1 MARRA
6 RRQPPETPPPQQPL
20 APATDDQAPAWPIRP
35 AEVAGALL
43 LMLGVITLLS
53 LLAVNRGSLTD
64 LWATNVRRAVGW
76 AALPMTA
83 LLGLAGAW
91 LLTQRWHGRETPW
104 YRVMWAE
111 VALFA
116 TVALLAVV
124 GGGSATERAYAGQ
137 GGGLVGYGL
146 FWGVAD
152 VITPWLAVLAWLAIL
167 VLALIGV
174 TTRTPREMLTR
185 GRQGLT
191 ALRLAP
197 APEPPPAPATPTRK
211 PRVMAPPAIEEAD
224 DGEPLA
230 VAEARPT
237 PGATRGGKG
246 SKGGKKQSAA
256 PPAPTTVTATTAA
269 LPMLPPLDI
278 LDRGSPVRY
287 REDEVRE
294 RSQIIE
300 ETLAAFG
307 IPARVV
313 SVNQGPTVTQYG
325 IEPGFIERRLPD
337 GTVERRKIK
346 VSKIMSLQND
356 LALALAAP
364 SLRLEAPVPGRNVVG
379 IEVPNANASRVA
391 LRNLMELPPYQKMPS
406 TLRLVLGETVRGA
419 PAIADLAKMPHLLIA
434 GATGSGKSV
443 CINAIIACLL
453 FNNTPETLKLML
465 VDPKRVE
472 LVGFNGVPH
481 LLAPVVVEMD
491 EVVGALRWAIKE
503 MERRYQVFAA
513 LGVRNIDGY
522 NKKVTTTTGQTLPY
536 LVIIVDE
543 LADLMMVAA
552 EEAERLICRL
562 AQLARATG
570 IHLVL
575 ATQRPSTDVVTG
587 LIKANFPARIA
598 FAVASSIDSRVILDS
613 VGAEKLLGRGDML
626 FMAPDAPAPERLQ
639 GAFVTD
645 RELDKLVKYWRR
657 VAGPMSPHVEAAPW
671 EDFIGEDDSA
681 DEKLIA
687 EATALVRQHRT
698 ASVSFLQRRL
708 RIGYPRAAR
717 LLDEL
722 EERGVVVS
730 ADNGRSRIVLA
741 EGDED
746 DMARLDD
753 DAVTRSGSAG
763 DVWAESR
770 ED

>member
-6 RRQPPETPPPQQPL
+6 RRQPPETPPPQRPL
-20 APATDDQAPAWPIRP
+20 APATDDEAPAWPIRP
-35 AEVAGALL
+35 AEAVGALL
-43 LMLGVITLLS
+43 LILSVITLLS

-64 LWATNVRRAVGW
+64 LWATNVRRAFGW

-83 LLGLAGAW
+83 LLGVAGVW

-111 VALFA
+111 IALFA
-116 TVALLAVV
+116 AVALLAVA

-152 VITPWLAVLAWLAIL
+152 VITPWLAILAWLAIL
-167 VLALIGV
+167 LLALVGV

-191 ALRLAP
+191 ALRLP
-197 APEPPPAPATPTRK
+197 FAPEPSSATAALPRK
-211 PRVMAPPAIEEAD
+211 PRVMAPPAMDEPD
-224 DGEPLA
+224 DDEPLA

-246 SKGGKKQSAA
+246 SKGGKKQ
-256 PPAPTTVTATTAA
+256 PTDTPAPVTATTAV

-391 LRNLMELPPYQKMPS
+391 LRNLMESPAYQKMPS
-406 TLRLVLGETVRGA
+406 MLRLVLGETVRGA
-419 PAIADLAKMPHLLIA
+419 PAVADLAKMPHLLIA

-453 FNNTPETLKLML
+453 FNNTPETLRLML

-522 NKKVTTTTGQTLPY
+522 NKRVVTTTGQTLPY

-570 IHLVL
+570 IHLIL

-657 VAGPMSPHVEAAPW
+657 VGGPTSPRAEAAPW

-722 EERGVVVS
+722 EERGVVMA
-730 ADNGRSRIVLA
+730 ADNGRSRIVLV
-741 EGDED
+741 EDDED
-746 DMARLDD
+746 DMTRLDD
-753 DAVTRSGSAG
+753 DAVTRAGPAG

>member
-1 MARRA
+1 M
-6 RRQPPETPPPQQPL
+6 
-20 APATDDQAPAWPIRP
+20 
-35 AEVAGALL
+35 
-43 LMLGVITLLS
+43 
-53 LLAVNRGSLTD
+53 
-64 LWATNVRRAVGW
+64 
-76 AALPMTA
+76 
-83 LLGLAGAW
+83 
-91 LLTQRWHGRETPW
+91 
-104 YRVMWAE
+104 
-111 VALFA
+111 
-116 TVALLAVV
+116 
-124 GGGSATERAYAGQ
+124 
-137 GGGLVGYGL
+137 
-146 FWGVAD
+146 
-152 VITPWLAVLAWLAIL
+152 
-167 VLALIGV
+167 
-174 TTRTPREMLTR
+174 
-185 GRQGLT
+185 
-191 ALRLAP
+191 
-197 APEPPPAPATPTRK
+197 
-211 PRVMAPPAIEEAD
+211 
-224 DGEPLA
+224 
-230 VAEARPT
+230 
-237 PGATRGGKG
+237 
-246 SKGGKKQSAA
+246 
-256 PPAPTTVTATTAA
+256 AA

-287 REDEVRE
+287 REEEVRE

-307 IPARVV
+307 IPARVA

-379 IEVPNANASRVA
+379 IEVPNAHASRVA
-391 LRNLMELPPYQKMPS
+391 LRNLMESPPYQKMPS
-406 TLRLVLGETVRGA
+406 TLRLALGETVRGA

-543 LADLMMVAA
+543 LADLMMVSA

-570 IHLVL
+570 IHLIL

-657 VAGPMSPHVEAAPW
+657 VGGPTSPRVEAAPW

-722 EERGVVVS
+722 EERGVVMA
-730 ADNGRSRIVLA
+730 ADNGRSRIVLV
-741 EGDED
+741 ED
-746 DMARLDD
+746 DADEMTRLDD
-753 DAVTRSGSAG
+753 DVIARSGATSDA
-763 DVWAESR
+763 WAEGR